1 MRATLFILRY
11 FDIESAC
18 LVFIEKVVEFVV
30 GRSIYCF
37 ALVCLVHRTDRTLVV
52 MSQDAFGVAEVGW
65 RLLETIVVRK
75 RCLDLMH
82 V

>member
-1 MRATLFILRY
+1 MRATLFILRN
-11 FDIESAC
+11 FDIGSAC

-30 GRSIYCF
+30 GRAIYCF
-37 ALVCLVHRTDRTLVV
+37 ALVCLVHRADRTLVV
-52 MSQDAFGVAEVGW
+52 MNQDAFVVAEVGW